1 MIDSAAKPSRTGSD
15 ANKEPSADRII
26 DRFEKDCL
34 IRGMSPLSVKSYV
47 YNVRKFREYLDQHG
61 VYLLDVDKDILRDYL
76 EYMRYER
83 GLHQKTVE
91 NNFTT
96 LSSFYEYLAYEG
108 LLEMNPVL
116 QVRKRYLRRYKDNDD
131 GQTRQLISV
140 EEMTLL
146 INSTL
151 DARDKAIITLFAKTG
166 IRRKE
171 LIALDID
178 DIDWVE

>member
-83 GLHQKTVE
+83 GLHQKPVE
-91 NNFTT
+91 NTFTT
-96 LSSFYEYLAYEG
+96 LSSFY
-108 LLEMNPVL
+108 
-116 QVRKRYLRRYKDNDD
+116 
-131 GQTRQLISV
+131 
-140 EEMTLL
+140 
-146 INSTL
+146 
-151 DARDKAIITLFAKTG
+151 
-166 IRRKE
+166 
-171 LIALDID
+171 
-178 DIDWVE
+178 